1 MSTTRRRR
9 IHAHTKSSACMRS
22 NAAAGATA
30 PPPRVN
36 GIQHFD
42 DTLAK
47 LMAWVAIAVFVLIAT
62 LVVIA

>member
-9 IHAHTKSSACMRS
+9 IHAHNQQLRVHAVQRRQRS
-22 NAAAGATA
+22 DSATA
-30 PPPRVN
+30 QVN
-36 GIQHFD
+36 RIQRFD

-47 LMAWVAIAVFVLIAT
+47 LMTWIAIAVFVLIAT